1 MNNYELTEDEVILY
15 ENSDLQEYSKII
27 LTSKKLIFEKTETIK
42 AGLFK
47 TRTETKIAD
56 IIMLNNIKTYNNK
69 PQIHQKNCDV
79 FMQTIDKNFSL
90 RFSGI
95 IEAKK
100 FVTKIIDA
108 ITGTS
113 MFKRGA
119 EKIKDTFNTVDDVLG
134 FNTRDTVKGVIENG
148 FVGTL
153 LKGTKKNK
161 K

>member
-1 MNNYELTEDEVILY
+1 
-15 ENSDLQEYSKII
+15 
-27 LTSKKLIFEKTETIK
+27 
-42 AGLFK
+42 
-47 TRTETKIAD
+47 
-56 IIMLNNIKTYNNK
+56 MLDNIKTYNNK

-100 FVTKIIDA
+100 FVTKIVDA

-134 FNTRDTVKGVIENG
+134 FNTRDTVKGVIEN
-148 FVGTL
+148 
-153 LKGTKKNK
+153 
-161 K
+161 